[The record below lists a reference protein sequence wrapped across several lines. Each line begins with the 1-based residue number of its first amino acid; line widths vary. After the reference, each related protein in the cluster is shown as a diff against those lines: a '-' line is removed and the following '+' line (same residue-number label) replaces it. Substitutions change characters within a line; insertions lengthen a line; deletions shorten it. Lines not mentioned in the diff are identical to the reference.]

1 MHIDNKGKDIL
12 IYDDGATQGLDDTTS
27 TTEAKYPISFTY
39 LYLVYTIMEAIAFY
53 LLILQKYIHLKQKG
67 LEWKITYC
75 VISKD
80 FWINNIKK
88 TGIKGFVKK
97 IFCWFQSYWHKRYF
111 RYS

>member
-1 MHIDNKGKDIL
+1 MSSSMHIDNKGKDIL

-39 LYLVYTIMEAIAFY
+39 LYLVYTIMEAIASY

-88 TGIKGFVKK
+88 
-97 IFCWFQSYWHKRYF
+97 QD
-111 RYS
+111 